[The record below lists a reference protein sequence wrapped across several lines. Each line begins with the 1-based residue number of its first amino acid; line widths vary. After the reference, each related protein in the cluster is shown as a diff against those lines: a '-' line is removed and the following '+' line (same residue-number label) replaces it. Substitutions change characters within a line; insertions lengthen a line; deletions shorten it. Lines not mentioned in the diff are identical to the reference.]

1 MCMLN
6 SKVCLVTG
14 AARGIGKSIAEKFA
28 SEGACVYALDLP
40 SSVFELQEYKNGN
53 TGGEIIHVR
62 ADITD
67 SASVR
72 AVYMRIKNEH
82 KKLDVLA
89 NNAALISYEMLGMIS
104 KDNLRRMF
112 EVNVFAM
119 IEMIQYASRLM
130 ARNNSGSI
138 INMASIVG
146 THGASGQLAYSATKG
161 AVVALTKSA
170 AKELAH
176 NNIRVNAVAPGMVAT
191 KRLVAE
197 MSGRFE
203 DKTNNIGLGRMA
215 SPDDIA
221 NAFAFLASDSAA
233 YISGQILGVDG
244 CMVL

>member
-1 MCMLN
+1 MLN
-6 SKVCLVTG
+6 NKVCLVTG
-14 AARGIGKSIAEKFA
+14 AARGIGMSIAEKFA

-40 SSVFELQEYKNGN
+40 SAVFELQEYKNED
-53 TGGEIIHVR
+53 TGGGIIHVR
-62 ADITD
+62 ADITN
-67 SASVR
+67 SENVR
-72 AVYMRIKNEH
+72 AVYMQIKKEH

-104 KDNLRRMF
+104 KDNLRKMF

-119 IEMIQYASRLM
+119 IEMMQYASRLM
-130 ARNNSGSI
+130 ERNNGGSI

-146 THGASGQLAYSATKG
+146 THGAAGQLAYSAAKG

-215 SPDDIA
+215 STDDIA

>member
-1 MCMLN
+1 MLN
-6 SKVCLVTG
+6 NKVCLVTG
-14 AARGIGKSIAEKFA
+14 AARGIGMSIAEKFA

-40 SSVFELQEYKNGN
+40 SAVFELQEYKNED
-53 TGGEIIHVR
+53 TGGGIIHVR
-62 ADITD
+62 ADITN
-67 SASVR
+67 SENVR
-72 AVYMRIKNEH
+72 AVYMQIKKEH

-104 KDNLRRMF
+104 KDNLRKMF

-119 IEMIQYASRLM
+119 IEMMQYASRLM
-130 ARNNSGSI
+130 ERNNGGSI

-146 THGASGQLAYSATKG
+146 THGAAGQLAYSAAKG

-215 SPDDIA
+215 STDDIA

-233 YISGQILGVDG
+233 YISGQILCVDG

>member
-1 MCMLN
+1 MLN
-6 SKVCLVTG
+6 NKVCLVTG
-14 AARGIGKSIAEKFA
+14 AARGIGMSIAEKFA

-40 SSVFELQEYKNGN
+40 SAVFELQEYKNED
-53 TGGEIIHVR
+53 TWGGIIHVR
-62 ADITD
+62 ADITN
-67 SASVR
+67 SENVR
-72 AVYMRIKNEH
+72 AVYMQIKKEH

-104 KDNLRRMF
+104 KDNLRKMF

-119 IEMIQYASRLM
+119 IEMMQYASRLM
-130 ARNNSGSI
+130 ERNNGGSI

-146 THGASGQLAYSATKG
+146 THGAAGQLAYAAAKG

-215 SPDDIA
+215 STDDIA

>member
-1 MCMLN
+1 MLN
-6 SKVCLVTG
+6 NKVCLVTG
-14 AARGIGKSIAEKFA
+14 AARGIGMSIAEKFA

-40 SSVFELQEYKNGN
+40 SAVFELQEYKNKD
-53 TGGEIIHVR
+53 TMGGIIHVR
-62 ADITD
+62 ADITN
-67 SASVR
+67 SENVR
-72 AVYMRIKNEH
+72 AVYMQIKKEH

-104 KDNLRRMF
+104 KDNLRKMF

-119 IEMIQYASRLM
+119 IEMMQYASRLM
-130 ARNNSGSI
+130 ERNNGGSI

-146 THGASGQLAYSATKG
+146 THGAAGQLAYSAAKG

>member
-1 MCMLN
+1 MLN
-6 SKVCLVTG
+6 NKVCLVTG
-14 AARGIGKSIAEKFA
+14 AARGIGMSIAEKFA

-40 SSVFELQEYKNGN
+40 SAVFELQEYKDEN

-67 SASVR
+67 SENVR
-72 AVYMRIKNEH
+72 AVYMQIKKEQ

-104 KDNLRRMF
+104 KDNLRKMF

-130 ARNNSGSI
+130 TRNNGGSI

-146 THGASGQLAYSATKG
+146 THGASGQLAYSAAKG

-215 SPDDIA
+215 LPEDIA

>member
-1 MCMLN
+1 MLN

-14 AARGIGKSIAEKFA
+14 AARGIGMSIAEKFA

-40 SSVFELQEYKNGN
+40 SAVFELQEYKNED
-53 TGGEIIHVR
+53 TGGGIIHVR
-62 ADITD
+62 ADITN
-67 SASVR
+67 SENVR
-72 AVYMRIKNEH
+72 AVYMQIKKEH

-104 KDNLRRMF
+104 KDNLRKMF

-119 IEMIQYASRLM
+119 IEMMQYASRLM
-130 ARNNSGSI
+130 ERNNGGSI

-146 THGASGQLAYSATKG
+146 THGAAGQLAYSAAKG

>member
-1 MCMLN
+1 MLN
-6 SKVCLVTG
+6 NKVCLVTG
-14 AARGIGKSIAEKFA
+14 AARGIGMSIAEKFA

-40 SSVFELQEYKNGN
+40 SAVFELQEYKNED
-53 TGGEIIHVR
+53 TGGGIIHVR
-62 ADITD
+62 ADITN
-67 SASVR
+67 SENVR
-72 AVYMRIKNEH
+72 AVYMQIKIEH

-104 KDNLRRMF
+104 KDNLRKMF

-119 IEMIQYASRLM
+119 IEMMQYASRLM
-130 ARNNSGSI
+130 ERNNGGSI

-146 THGASGQLAYSATKG
+146 THGAAGQLAYSAAKG

-215 SPDDIA
+215 STDDIA

>member
-1 MCMLN
+1 MLN
-6 SKVCLVTG
+6 NKVCLVTG
-14 AARGIGKSIAEKFA
+14 AARGIGMSIAEKFA

-40 SSVFELQEYKNGN
+40 SAVFELQEYKNED
-53 TGGEIIHVR
+53 TGGGIIHVR
-62 ADITD
+62 ADITN
-67 SASVR
+67 SENVR
-72 AVYMRIKNEH
+72 AVYMQIKKEH

-104 KDNLRRMF
+104 KDNLRKMF

-119 IEMIQYASRLM
+119 IEMMQYASRLM
-130 ARNNSGSI
+130 ERNNGGSI

-146 THGASGQLAYSATKG
+146 THGAAGQLAYSAAKG

>member
-1 MCMLN
+1 MLN
-6 SKVCLVTG
+6 NKVCLVTG
-14 AARGIGKSIAEKFA
+14 AARGIGMSIAEKFA

-40 SSVFELQEYKNGN
+40 SAVFELREYKNED
-53 TGGEIIHVR
+53 TGGGIIHVR
-62 ADITD
+62 ADITN
-67 SASVR
+67 SENVR
-72 AVYMRIKNEH
+72 AVYMQIKKEH

-104 KDNLRRMF
+104 KDNLRKMF

-119 IEMIQYASRLM
+119 IEMMQYASRLM
-130 ARNNSGSI
+130 ERNNGGSI

-146 THGASGQLAYSATKG
+146 THGAAGQLAYSAAKG

-215 SPDDIA
+215 STDDIA

>member
-1 MCMLN
+1 M
-6 SKVCLVTG
+6 
-14 AARGIGKSIAEKFA
+14 SIAEKFA

-40 SSVFELQEYKNGN
+40 SAVFELQEYKNED
-53 TGGEIIHVR
+53 TGGGIIHVR
-62 ADITD
+62 ADITN
-67 SASVR
+67 SENVR
-72 AVYMRIKNEH
+72 AVYMQIKKEH

-104 KDNLRRMF
+104 KDNLRKMF

-119 IEMIQYASRLM
+119 IEMMQYASRLM
-130 ARNNSGSI
+130 ERNNGGSI

-146 THGASGQLAYSATKG
+146 THGAAGQLAYSAAKG

-215 SPDDIA
+215 STDDIA

>member
-1 MCMLN
+1 MLN
-6 SKVCLVTG
+6 NKVCLVTG
-14 AARGIGKSIAEKFA
+14 AARGIGMSIAEKFA

-40 SSVFELQEYKNGN
+40 SAVFELQEYKDEN

-67 SASVR
+67 SENVR
-72 AVYMRIKNEH
+72 AVYMQIKKAQ

-104 KDNLRRMF
+104 KDNLRKMF

-130 ARNNSGSI
+130 TRNNGGSI

-146 THGASGQLAYSATKG
+146 THGASGQLAYSAAKG

-176 NNIRVNAVAPGMVAT
+176 NNIRVNAIAPGMVAT

-215 SPDDIA
+215 LPDDIA

>member
-1 MCMLN
+1 MLN
-6 SKVCLVTG
+6 NKVCLVTG
-14 AARGIGKSIAEKFA
+14 AARGIGMSIAEKFA

-40 SSVFELQEYKNGN
+40 SAVFELQEYKNED
-53 TGGEIIHVR
+53 TWGGIIHVR
-62 ADITD
+62 ADITN
-67 SASVR
+67 SENVR
-72 AVYMRIKNEH
+72 AVYMQIKKEH

-104 KDNLRRMF
+104 KDNLRKMF

-119 IEMIQYASRLM
+119 IEMMQYASRLM
-130 ARNNSGSI
+130 ERNNGGSI

-146 THGASGQLAYSATKG
+146 THGAAGQLAYAAAKG

>member
-1 MCMLN
+1 
-6 SKVCLVTG
+6 
-14 AARGIGKSIAEKFA
+14 
-28 SEGACVYALDLP
+28 
-40 SSVFELQEYKNGN
+40 
-53 TGGEIIHVR
+53 
-62 ADITD
+62 
-67 SASVR
+67 
-72 AVYMRIKNEH
+72 
-82 KKLDVLA
+82 
-89 NNAALISYEMLGMIS
+89 MLGMIS

-119 IEMIQYASRLM
+119 IEMMQYASRLM
-130 ARNNSGSI
+130 ERNNGGSI

-146 THGASGQLAYSATKG
+146 THGAAGQLAYSAAKG